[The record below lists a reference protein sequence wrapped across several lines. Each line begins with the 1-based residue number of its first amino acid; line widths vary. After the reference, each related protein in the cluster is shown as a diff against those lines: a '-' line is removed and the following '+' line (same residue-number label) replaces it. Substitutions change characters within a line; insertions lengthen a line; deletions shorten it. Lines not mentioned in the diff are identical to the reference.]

1 MTTLENIQVW
11 RENGLIIVFTNGCFD
26 LLHSGHLSLLQ
37 AAANLGDKL
46 VVGLNSDASIQ
57 RLKGPER
64 PVRPLHERQQLLEAL
79 RVVDA
84 VIPFEEDTPLELIK
98 KITPSVLVKGGDYTL
113 SDVVGADWLSQHGGK
128 TVIVPLVP
136 NQSTTQIILS
146 MRDIG
151 NPEKP

>member
-1 MTTLENIQVW
+1 MTPLETIQAW
-11 RENGLIIVFTNGCFD
+11 KANGLRIVFTNGCFD

-64 PVRPLHERQQLLEAL
+64 PIRSLYERRLLLEAL
-79 RVVDA
+79 KMVDA

-98 KITPSVLVKGGDYTL
+98 KITPSVLVKGGDY
-113 SDVVGADWLSQHGGK
+113 SPSEVVGADWLSQHGGK

-136 NQSTTQIILS
+136 NQSTTQIIQS
-146 MRDIG
+146 MK
-151 NPEKP
+151 EKGMPKSQ

>member
-11 RENGLIIVFTNGCFD
+11 RENGLRIVFTNGCFD

-113 SDVVGADWLSQHGGK
+113 SEVVGADWLSQHGGK

>member
-11 RENGLIIVFTNGCFD
+11 RENGLRIVFTNGCFD

-113 SDVVGADWLSQHGGK
+113 SEVVGADWLSQHGGR